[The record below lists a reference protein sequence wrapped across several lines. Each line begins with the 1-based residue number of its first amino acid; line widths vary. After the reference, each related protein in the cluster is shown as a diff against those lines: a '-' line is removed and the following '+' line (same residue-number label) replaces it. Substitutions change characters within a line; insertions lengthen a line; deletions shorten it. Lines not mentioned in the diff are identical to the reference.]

1 MTEAEI
7 KWLCN
12 TSKEIFLAQPILLE
26 LTTPIK
32 ICGDVHGQYYD
43 LLRLF
48 EYGGYPPESNYLFLG
63 DYVDRGSFSIE
74 IVLLLMALKINFK
87 NTIVMLRGNH
97 ECRQM
102 TTNFNFKKECEVKYD
117 AEIYNLFMETF
128 DCLPLSCSINEKF
141 ISLHGGLSPDLKKIE
156 DISIISR
163 FKEPPKNGLMC
174 DILWSDPIEKD
185 EDAKNV
191 LYMPNSA
198 RNCSYIFGAK
208 ATKTFL
214 EKNKFL
220 SIVRA
225 HETQLEGF
233 KMHKWNKDIDF
244 PSVITIFSA
253 PNYCDVYGN
262 KAAIIKINNNM
273 INIEQYNYSPHPF
286 ILPDYM
292 NIFNW
297 SIPFVSEKI
306 SEMLMQIIKKQDLEP
321 NPNNDSKIIEENVTE
336 SLRMKVKIITVLM
349 KMFRTLREEREL
361 IMKLK
366 GFCPGNKIPRG
377 ILIQGPKALKSALE
391 RYKNAKK
398 LDEDNE
404 SMPKDYK

>member
-1 MTEAEI
+1 MEELSDPFLDDRVMKNVAPPPRYPMEHQKLFPKKNLPDWKALKSHLTKEGRLSKPDIIELNNLFKNII
-7 KWLCN
+7 KNEPNIVKLN
-12 TSKEIFLAQPILLE
+12 DPVTIV
-26 LTTPIK
+26 
-32 ICGDVHGQYYD
+32 GDLHGQYYD
-43 LLRLF
+43 LLKCL
-48 EYGGYPPESNYLFLG
+48 EVGGNPENTKYLFSG

-87 NTIVMLRGNH
+87 NTIIMLRGNH

-117 AEIYNLFMETF
+117 SEIYNLLMETF

-141 ISLHGGLSPDLKKIE
+141 IALHGGLSPDLKKIE
-156 DISIISR
+156 DLSVISR
-163 FKEPPKNGLMC
+163 FHEPPKNGLMC

-208 ATKTFL
+208 ATKPFL

-273 INIEQYNYSPHPF
+273 INIEQYN
-286 ILPDYM
+286 
-292 NIFNW
+292 
-297 SIPFVSEKI
+297 
-306 SEMLMQIIKKQDLEP
+306 
-321 NPNNDSKIIEENVTE
+321 
-336 SLRMKVKIITVLM
+336 
-349 KMFRTLREEREL
+349 
-361 IMKLK
+361 
-366 GFCPGNKIPRG
+366 
-377 ILIQGPKALKSALE
+377 
-391 RYKNAKK
+391 
-398 LDEDNE
+398 
-404 SMPKDYK
+404 

>member
-1 MTEAEI
+1 MEELSDPFLDDRVMKNVAPPPRYPMEHQKLFPKKNLPDWKALKSHLTKEGHLSKPDIIELNNLFKNII
-7 KWLCN
+7 KNEPNIVKLN
-12 TSKEIFLAQPILLE
+12 DPVTIV
-26 LTTPIK
+26 
-32 ICGDVHGQYYD
+32 GDLHGQYYD
-43 LLRLF
+43 LLKCL
-48 EYGGYPPESNYLFLG
+48 EVGGNPENTKYLFLG

-87 NTIVMLRGNH
+87 NTIIMLRGNH

-117 AEIYNLFMETF
+117 SEIYNLLMETF

-141 ISLHGGLSPDLKKIE
+141 IALHGGLSPDLKKIE
-156 DISIISR
+156 D
-163 FKEPPKNGLMC
+163 KP
-174 DILWSDPIEKD
+174 
-185 EDAKNV
+185 
-191 LYMPNSA
+191 
-198 RNCSYIFGAK
+198 
-208 ATKTFL
+208 FL

-321 NPNNDSKIIEENVTE
+321 HQNNESKIIEENVTE

-349 KMFRTLREEREL
+349 KMFRTLREENEL

-404 SMPKDYK
+404 MMPKNYK